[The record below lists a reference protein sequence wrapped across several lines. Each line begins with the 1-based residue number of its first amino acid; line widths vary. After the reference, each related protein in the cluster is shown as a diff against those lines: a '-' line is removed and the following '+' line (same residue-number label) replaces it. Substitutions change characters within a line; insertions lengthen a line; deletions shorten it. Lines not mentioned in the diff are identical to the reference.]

1 MGESERNSKR
11 IAETEILE
19 SSTTSFSKKMKFD
32 FDEFS
37 LPSVDFKLQAH
48 LCTAMSPGNLISS
61 AASSNSDRFITGNS
75 SCGDSPVS
83 CCSSN
88 ESIKVVKDSLRF
100 IDLEVNLQFKTENA
114 KSSETESSTCIDRK
128 FSRETTPSSEFHGIY
143 PPASME
149 KKENSHRRK
158 SPAVKMPSQAEIDA
172 FFAGAEKEEQKRFA
186 EKYNYDVVKDLPV
199 EGRYQWICLKP
210 QRKIQ
215 N

>member
-19 SSTTSFSKKMKFD
+19 SSTTSYSKKMKFD

-75 SCGDSPVS
+75 SCGDSLVS

-100 IDLEVNLQFKTENA
+100 IDLEA

-186 EKYNYDVVKDLPV
+186 EKYNYDVVKDLPM

>member
-1 MGESERNSKR
+1 
-11 IAETEILE
+11 
-19 SSTTSFSKKMKFD
+19 MKFD

-75 SCGDSPVS
+75 SCGDSLVS

-100 IDLEVNLQFKTENA
+100 IDLEA

-186 EKYNYDVVKDLPV
+186 EKYNYDVVKDLPM

>member
-19 SSTTSFSKKMKFD
+19 SSTPSFSKKMKFD

-61 AASSNSDRFITGNS
+61 ATSSNSDRFITGNS
-75 SCGDSPVS
+75 SCEDSPVS

-100 IDLEVNLQFKTENA
+100 IDLEA

-149 KKENSHRRK
+149 KKESSHRRK
-158 SPAVKMPSQAEIDA
+158 SPAGKMPSQAEIDA
-172 FFAGAEKEEQKRFA
+172 FFAGAEKEEQERFA
-186 EKYNYDVVKDLPV
+186 EKYNYDVAKDMPV

-210 QRKIQ
+210 QRKTQ

>member
-75 SCGDSPVS
+75 SCGDSLVS

-100 IDLEVNLQFKTENA
+100 IDLEA

-128 FSRETTPSSEFHGIY
+128 FRETTPSSEFHGIY

-149 KKENSHRRK
+149 KKDNSHRRK

-186 EKYNYDVVKDLPV
+186 EKYNYDVVKDLPM

>member
-19 SSTTSFSKKMKFD
+19 SSTTSYSKKMKFD

-48 LCTAMSPGNLISS
+48 LCTAI
-61 AASSNSDRFITGNS
+61 
-75 SCGDSPVS
+75 CGDSLVS

-100 IDLEVNLQFKTENA
+100 IDLEA

-186 EKYNYDVVKDLPV
+186 EKYNYDVVKDLPM